1 MKLFLSVLS
10 LMALFTQVTLAQTSA
25 HTKEDSQAILNL
37 INSYTKSRDTKDTVL
52 LKTIL
57 TKDIDQLVSSG
68 VWRSGI
74 KEAING
80 MMESSA
86 SNPGERTLHVER
98 IRFLAEKVA
107 LVDARYEI
115 KNPDGSVRKMW
126 SSFMVVENDKKWRI
140 SAIRNMLPSSGN

>member
-1 MKLFLSVLS
+1 MKTFLFTLVIFLSI
-10 LMALFTQVTLAQTSA
+10 AQTYAQTSA

-37 INSYTKSRDTKDTVL
+37 ISSYTKSRDTKDTVL
-52 LKTIL
+52 LKQIL

-74 KEAING
+74 NEAIKG
-80 MMESSA
+80 MMESST

-115 KNPDGSVRKMW
+115 KNPDGTVRKMW
-126 SSFMVVENDKKWRI
+126 SSFMVIESDKKWRI

>member
-1 MKLFLSVLS
+1 MIRLTIFAFFLFFST
-10 LMALFTQVTLAQTSA
+10 AGFAQTSA

-52 LKTIL
+52 LKQIL

-68 VWRSGI
+68 IWRSGI
-74 KEAING
+74 KEAIKG
-80 MMESSA
+80 MMESSV

-98 IRFLAEKVA
+98 IRFLVEKVA

-115 KNPDGSVRKMW
+115 KNPDGSIRKMW
-126 SSFMVVENDKKWRI
+126 SSFMVVEDEKKWRI
-140 SAIRNMLPSSGN
+140 AAIRNMLPSSGN

>member
-1 MKLFLSVLS
+1 MLRITLFAVFFCLGFGS
-10 LMALFTQVTLAQTSA
+10 LAQTSS

-37 INSYTKSRDTKDTVL
+37 INSYSKSRDTKDTIL
-52 LKTIL
+52 LKKIL

-74 KEAING
+74 SEAIKG
-80 MMESSA
+80 MMESST

-98 IRFLAEKVA
+98 IRFLNETVG

-126 SSFMVVENDKKWRI
+126 SSFMVVDDGKSWRI
-140 SAIRNMLPSSGN
+140 SAIRNMLPAGN